1 MKTPEVLLLGNG
13 LNNAFDGTTWNAL
26 IYKMARR
33 KDLPKRID
41 LPYPLQIFL
50 AIFFKFSHFFDSMT
64 AKCIRK
70 NHYIGK
76 IMYVCPPVSVFIRYD
91 IVVEHFSGIHENRR
105 LHHRRRLCDDTYY

>member
-41 LPYPLQIFL
+41 LPYSLQILL
-50 AIFFKFSHFFDSMT
+50 ATCGDYAQSLRDMQDALGLKVSQFVGLMGDTPQSETDALLGAQEARQHVERLVQRLLNQT
-64 AKCIRK
+64 A
-70 NHYIGK
+70 
-76 IMYVCPPVSVFIRYD
+76 
-91 IVVEHFSGIHENRR
+91 
-105 LHHRRRLCDDTYY
+105 

>member
-41 LPYPLQIFL
+41 LP
-50 AIFFKFSHFFDSMT
+50 
-64 AKCIRK
+64 
-70 NHYIGK
+70 
-76 IMYVCPPVSVFIRYD
+76 
-91 IVVEHFSGIHENRR
+91 
-105 LHHRRRLCDDTYY
+105 